1 MKQAFWKSD
10 RFVGLV
16 ISLVFL
22 ALWITGNAILGGLER
37 DAYDLGVRMSSADPG
52 DKIVVIA
59 IDDRSIQ
66 NIGRWPWS
74 REIHAKMLDKL
85 VAGGAKTIGN
95 TIFYSEAQV
104 DAGLTWIRRLRGML
118 ANVSMAE
125 NDAKSISETLL
136 TAEKELNT
144 DGILAKSL
152 GAGNNTV
159 LGMQFVPGE
168 PIGNPD
174 AELPEHVTRF
184 QIPEEN
190 ISDPSGQGILP
201 LQTIAA
207 VPPILAIGEQ
217 AEAVGHLIN
226 LLDVDGGIRAEPL
239 VISYYDSFFPSQS
252 LMIAAASLNLGAEDI
267 KVSLG
272 DSVELG
278 RLKIKTDPQLSINTF
293 FYSGREGGRA
303 AFDSYSFYDVIQDDV
318 PVENFKDKIVLI
330 GATAFGIGS
339 DLHTPIGDV
348 DGPVLIMA
356 HTVASILNEH
366 FFVQPSWAGLA
377 ELLAILLI
385 AAYLVALLPRLK
397 AGAGALISAFLLI
410 TLIVTELSLMVAQGM
425 WLQLMTAVSLLVIG
439 HILLTTKRYLVTEAS
454 KQRLDVDSAMNNKQL
469 ALQHQQ
475 KGELDM
481 AFDYFRRCP
490 ADESTLEAI
499 YNLAIDFES
508 KRKFNKAAAVYQYI
522 ADKNPDFKDIKVK
535 ANRAK
540 QLEETVLLGG
550 GGASSSA
557 AGTMLLDGSISK
569 PMLGRY
575 EVEKE
580 LGKGAMGVVYLGKD
594 PKINRVV
601 AIKTMALAQE
611 FEADE
616 LEEVKSR
623 FFREAE
629 TAGRLQHPNIV
640 TVYDA
645 GEEHDLAYIAMEFLE
660 GHDLARYVKADALL
674 PLPIV
679 MGIVFKSA
687 MALDSAHKQN
697 VVHRDI
703 KPANIMYEPNKKQ
716 VKITDFG
723 IARITDSSKTKTG
736 MVLGTPSYMS
746 PEQLSGK
753 KIDGRSDLFSL
764 GVMLYQMISGNLPF
778 KGDSMA
784 TLMYKIANEPHQD
797 IFELRPDLQQQKPC
811 IAAIIDKALQKDLA
825 KRYQTGSEMAKDI
838 QSCAKQVAGKGPVA

>member
-10 RFVGLV
+10 WFVGLI

-22 ALWITGNAILGGLER
+22 ALWLTGNAMLGGFER

-52 DKIVVIA
+52 DKIAVIE
-59 IDDRSIQ
+59 IDDKSIQ

-74 REIHAKMLDKL
+74 REIHAKMTDKL

-104 DAGLTWIRRLRGML
+104 DAGLTWIRRLRGVL
-118 ANVSMAE
+118 ANVAMDESAAQNIANVLTEAE
-125 NDAKSISETLL
+125 IDLD
-136 TAEKELNT
+136 T
-144 DGILAKSL
+144 DSILAKSL
-152 GAGNNTV
+152 AAGDNTV

-174 AELPEHVTRF
+174 SDLPAYITRF
-184 QIPEEN
+184 AIPEGN
-190 ISDPSGQGILP
+190 VSDPTGEYILP
-201 LQTIAA
+201 METIAA
-207 VPPILAIGEQ
+207 VPPIATIGE
-217 AEAVGHLIN
+217 EAQGIGHLIN
-226 LLDVDGGIRAEPL
+226 ILDVDGGIRSEPL
-239 VISYYDSFFPSQS
+239 IVSYYDNFFPSQS
-252 LMIAAASLNLGAEDI
+252 LMIAAASLNLSAEDI
-267 KVSLG
+267 KVNLG

-278 RLKIKTDPQLSINTF
+278 RLKIKTDPLLALNTF
-293 FYSGREGGRA
+293 FYSGRSGDRP
-303 AFDSYSFYDVIQDDV
+303 AFDTYSFYDVIQDDV
-318 PVENFKDKIVLI
+318 PIENFKDKIVLV
-330 GATAFGIGS
+330 GATAFGVGS

-348 DGPVLIMA
+348 DGPILIMA

-366 FFVQPSWAGLA
+366 FFVQPGWAPLVEFLA
-377 ELLAILLI
+377 MLFI
-385 AAYLVALLPRLK
+385 AAYLVVLLPKLN
-397 AGAGALISAFLLI
+397 AGAAALISAFLLI
-410 TLIVTELSLMVAQGM
+410 GLIVTELSLMVAQGM
-425 WLQLMTAVSLLVIG
+425 WLQLMTASALLFVG
-439 HILLTTKRYLVTEAS
+439 HVLLTTKRYLVTEAS
-454 KQRLDVDSAMNNKQL
+454 KLRLDLDSAMNNKQL

-481 AFDYFRRCP
+481 AFDYFRKCP
-490 ADESTLEAI
+490 ADDSTLEAV

-508 KRKFNKAAAVYQYI
+508 KRKFNKAAAVYQYV
-522 ADKNPDFKDIKVK
+522 ADKNPDFRDIKVK
-535 ANRAK
+535 VNRAK

-550 GGASSSA
+550 AGASGSA

-575 EVEKE
+575 EIEKE

-616 LEEVKSR
+616 LEEVKMR

-629 TAGRLQHPNIV
+629 TAGRLHHPNIV
-640 TVYDA
+640 TIYDA

-660 GHDLARYVKADALL
+660 GHDLARYVKKDTLL

-687 MALDSAHKQN
+687 MALDYAHQAN

-716 VKITDFG
+716 VKLTDFG

-753 KIDGRSDLFSL
+753 KVDGRSDLFSL
-764 GVMLYQMISGNLPF
+764 GVMLYQMTSGNLPF

-797 IFELRPDLQQQKPC
+797 IFELRPDLQRQKPC
-811 IAAIIDKALQKDLA
+811 IAAIINKALQKDINA
-825 KRYQTGSEMAKDI
+825 RYQTGAEMAKDI
-838 QSCAKQVAGKGPVA
+838 QACAKQVAKK

>member
-10 RFVGLV
+10 GFVGIT
-16 ISLVFL
+16 ISLIFL
-22 ALWITGNAILGGLER
+22 TLWLGGNAVLGGFER
-37 DAYDLGVRMSSADPG
+37 DAYDLGVRLSSADPG
-52 DKIVVIA
+52 GKIAVIA
-59 IDDRSIQ
+59 IDDKSVT
-66 NIGRWPWS
+66 NIGRWPWP
-74 REIHAKMLDKL
+74 REIHAKMIDKL
-85 VAGGAKTIGN
+85 TAGGAKTIGN
-95 TIFYSEAQV
+95 TIFYSEDSV
-104 DAGLTWIRRLRGML
+104 DAGLTWIRRLRGQL
-118 ANVSMAE
+118 SDIPLGEKA
-125 NDAKSISETLL
+125 DAISKTLD
-136 TAEKELNT
+136 TAELELDT
-144 DGILAKSL
+144 DGLLAKSL
-152 GAGNNTV
+152 TAAANTV
-159 LGMQFVPGE
+159 IAMQFDPGD
-168 PIGNPD
+168 PLGNPD
-174 AELPEHVTRF
+174 AEMPVYVTRF
-184 QIPEEN
+184 MIPEAN
-190 ISDPSGQGILP
+190 ISDPSGGMALEPWSMIK
-201 LQTIAA
+201 AY
-207 VPPILAIGEQ
+207 PPIPILGEPAIAIG
-217 AEAVGHLIN
+217 HL
-226 LLDVDGGIRAEPL
+226 LTPPDVDGGIRSEPL
-239 VISYYDSFFPSQS
+239 IVSYYDRLFPSQS
-252 LMIAAASLNLGAEDI
+252 LMIAAASLNLSVADI
-267 KVSLG
+267 KVNLG
-272 DSVELG
+272 ESVELG
-278 RLKIKTDPQLSINTF
+278 RLKIKTSSDLFMNAF
-293 FYSGREGGRA
+293 FYTEREGNRA
-303 AFDSYSFYDVIQDDV
+303 AFDTYSFYDVIQGDV

-330 GATAFGIGS
+330 GPTAFGLGS
-339 DLHTPIGDV
+339 NLHTPIGDLA
-348 DGPVLIMA
+348 GPVLIMA

-366 FFVQPSWAGLA
+366 FFIQPSWASGA
-377 ELLAILLI
+377 EFFAILLI
-385 AAYLVALLPRLK
+385 AAYLVFLLPKLK
-397 AGAGALISAFLLI
+397 AGAGAIITSALLVS
-410 TLIVTELSLMVAQGM
+410 LVVTELGLIISQGM
-425 WLQLMTAVSLLVIG
+425 WLQLMAAVALLMVG

-454 KQRLDVDSAMNNKQL
+454 KLRLDVDSAMNNKAL
-469 ALQHQQ
+469 AMQHQQ

-490 ADESTLEAI
+490 PEDSTLEAI

-508 KRKFNKAAAVYQYI
+508 KRKFNKAAAVYEYI
-522 ADKNPDFKDIKVK
+522 ANKNPEFKDIKVK

-550 GGASSSA
+550 GGGGSA

-575 EVEKE
+575 EVERE

-616 LEEVKSR
+616 LEDVKAR

-640 TVYDA
+640 TIYDA

-660 GHDLARYVKADALL
+660 GHDLARYTKVDSLL

-687 MALDSAHKQN
+687 MALDFAHKAN

-723 IARITDSSKTKTG
+723 IARITDSSRTKTG

-753 KIDGRSDLFSL
+753 KVDGRSDLFSL
-764 GVMLYQMISGNLPF
+764 GAMLYQMTSGNLPF

-784 TLMYKIANEPHQD
+784 TLMYKIANEPHPD
-797 IFELRPDLQQQKPC
+797 IFEVRPDLAQQKPC
-811 IAAIIDKALQKDLA
+811 IAAIIDKALQKDVA
-825 KRYQTGSEMAKDI
+825 KRYQTGAEMAKDI
-838 QSCAKQVAGKGPVA
+838 QACAKQDVKS

>member
-10 RFVGLV
+10 WFVGLV
-16 ISLVFL
+16 ISLIFL
-22 ALWITGNAILGGLER
+22 TLWLGGNSVLGGFER

-52 DKIVVIA
+52 DKIAVIE
-59 IDDRSIQ
+59 IDDKSIQ

-74 REIHAKMLDKL
+74 RETHAKMIDKL

-95 TIFYSEAQV
+95 TVLYSEPQV

-118 ANVSMAE
+118 ANVAMDE
-125 NDAKSISETLL
+125 NDAQNIAGVL
-136 TAEKELNT
+136 AEAEIELDT
-144 DGILAKSL
+144 DTILASSL
-152 GAGNNTV
+152 AAGDNTV

-174 AELPEHVTRF
+174 SDLPAYIARF
-184 QIPEEN
+184 AIPEAN
-190 ISDPSGQGILP
+190 ISDPTGEYILP
-201 LQTIAA
+201 TETIAA
-207 VPPILAIGEQ
+207 VPPIAAIGEK
-217 AEAVGHLIN
+217 ARGIGHLIN
-226 LLDVDGGIRAEPL
+226 ILDVDGGIRSEPL
-239 VISYYDSFFPSQS
+239 IVSYYDNFFPSQS

-267 KVSLG
+267 KVNLG
-272 DSVELG
+272 DSIELG
-278 RLKIKTDPQLSINTF
+278 RLKIKTDPFLSLNTF
-293 FYSGREGGRA
+293 FYSGRSGDRP

-318 PVENFKDKIVLI
+318 PIENFKDKIVLI
-330 GATAFGIGS
+330 GATAFGVGS

-348 DGPVLIMA
+348 DGPILIMA
-356 HTVASILNEH
+356 HTVASILNED
-366 FFVQPSWAGLA
+366 FFVQPGWSALV
-377 ELLAILLI
+377 EFLAILFV
-385 AAYLVALLPRLK
+385 AAYLIVLLPKLN
-397 AGAGALISAFLLI
+397 AGAAVLISAFLLI
-410 TLIVTELSLMVAQGM
+410 ALIVSELSLMVSQGM
-425 WLQLMTAVSLLVIG
+425 WLQLMTASALLFVG
-439 HILLTTKRYLVTEAS
+439 HVLLTTKRYLVTEAS
-454 KQRLDVDSAMNNKQL
+454 KLRLDVDAAMNNKQL

-475 KGELDM
+475 KGELDV
-481 AFDYFRRCP
+481 AFDYFRKCP
-490 ADESTLEAI
+490 ADDSTLEAV

-508 KRKFNKAAAVYQYI
+508 KRKFNKAAAVYQYV
-522 ADKNPDFKDIKVK
+522 ADKNPDFRDIKVK
-535 ANRAK
+535 VNRAK

-550 GGASSSA
+550 AGASGSA

-575 EVEKE
+575 EIEKE

-616 LEEVKSR
+616 LEEVKMR

-629 TAGRLQHPNIV
+629 TAGRLHHPNIV
-640 TVYDA
+640 TIYDA

-660 GHDLARYVKADALL
+660 GHDLARYVKKDSLL

-687 MALDSAHKQN
+687 MALDYAHQAN

-716 VKITDFG
+716 VKLTDFG

-753 KIDGRSDLFSL
+753 KVDGRSDLFSL
-764 GVMLYQMISGNLPF
+764 GVMLYQMTSGNLPF

-811 IAAIIDKALQKDLA
+811 IAAIINKALQKDVNT
-825 KRYQTGSEMAKDI
+825 RYQTGAEMAKDI
-838 QSCAKQVAGKGPVA
+838 QACAKQVAKK